1 MDRTMNNKYLNL
13 EQARKDGQLDR
24 FAKLHSVRV
33 DRDRFERLL
42 NAMSLGVLEKAQRKR
57 GKRSADFDKNR
68 GET

>member
-42 NAMSLGVLEKAQRKR
+42 NAMSLGVLEKLGAGRS
-57 GKRSADFDKNR
+57 KRSAKFSR
-68 GET
+68 IRHR